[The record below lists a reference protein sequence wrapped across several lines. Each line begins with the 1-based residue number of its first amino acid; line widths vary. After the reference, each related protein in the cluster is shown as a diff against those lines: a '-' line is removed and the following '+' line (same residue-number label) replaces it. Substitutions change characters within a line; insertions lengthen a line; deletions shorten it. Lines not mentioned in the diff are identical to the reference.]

1 MSGQSPCFVTKGV
14 YLIGKFRSSSM
25 RLTDLSRRALL
36 GIAFALAASSGASA
50 AVSEAD
56 RGVLAQISQ
65 KLSGVKTMN
74 GEFVQFD
81 PNGQQRE
88 GKFYIARPGKV
99 RFQYDPP
106 TTIQVIAD
114 GKSVL
119 VFDKK
124 LQTYDIWPLSQTPL
138 RLLLDSGL
146 DLSTSDRVTSVSVAP
161 DLVEVELQDETRFS
175 AGTLN
180 LVFDGGTFELKQ
192 WTVTDQQGLQT
203 MVALYN
209 VETGNQLAGDL
220 FKIDYTAATNAAR
233 EKKD

>member
-1 MSGQSPCFVTKGV
+1 MS
-14 YLIGKFRSSSM
+14 FR
-25 RLTDLSRRALL
+25 LDRRALF
-36 GIAFALAASSGASA
+36 AALAISLFPPAASA
-50 AVSEAD
+50 ITDEERAVLSDITA
-56 RGVLAQISQ
+56 
-65 KLSGVKTMN
+65 KLSSIDTMD
-74 GEFVQFD
+74 GEFIQFN
-81 PNGQQRE
+81 PNGDQLQGR
-88 GKFYIARPGKV
+88 FYISRPGRV

-106 TTIQVIAD
+106 TTVSVIAD

-138 RLLLDSGL
+138 RLLLDKNL
-146 DLSTSDRVTSVSVAP
+146 DLAATDKVTRVGLAP

-180 LVFDGGTFELKQ
+180 LIFDQNTYELRQ

-209 VETGNQLAGDL
+209 VETGKPLDSEL
-220 FKIDYTAATNAAR
+220 FKIDYQAATNASSGR
-233 EKKD
+233 

>member
-1 MSGQSPCFVTKGV
+1 M
-14 YLIGKFRSSSM
+14 
-25 RLTDLSRRALL
+25 
-36 GIAFALAASSGASA
+36 
-50 AVSEAD
+50 
-56 RGVLAQISQ
+56 
-65 KLSGVKTMN
+65 
-74 GEFVQFD
+74 
-81 PNGQQRE
+81 
-88 GKFYIARPGKV
+88 

-106 TTIQVIAD
+106 ATVSVIAD

-138 RLLLDSGL
+138 RLLLDSSL
-146 DLSTSDRVTSVSVAP
+146 DLATSDKVTRVGVAP

-180 LVFDGGTFELKQ
+180 LIFDRATYELRQ

-209 VETGNQLAGDL
+209 VETGNQLAADL
-220 FKIDYTAATNAAR
+220 FKIDYQAATNAAR
-233 EKKD
+233 EQQR

>member
-1 MSGQSPCFVTKGV
+1 MSLFPMT
-14 YLIGKFRSSSM
+14 
-25 RLTDLSRRALL
+25 RRAIVA
-36 GIAFALAASSGASA
+36 GALAAALVPGIATA
-50 AVSEAD
+50 ITDEERAVLVE
-56 RGVLAQISQ
+56 ISQ

-81 PNGQQRE
+81 PNGAQRQ
-88 GKFYIARPGKV
+88 GKFYIARPGRV
-99 RFQYDPP
+99 RFQYEPP
-106 TTIQVIAD
+106 TTVSVIAD

-146 DLSTSDRVTSVSVAP
+146 DLATSNRVTRVSVAP

-175 AGTLN
+175 SGTLN
-180 LVFDGGTFELKQ
+180 LVFDRSTYELRQ

-203 MVALYN
+203 MVTLYN
-209 VETGNQLAGDL
+209 VEIGNELSGDL
-220 FKIDYTAATNAAR
+220 FKIDYAAATNAAR
-233 EKKD
+233 EGQR

>member
-1 MSGQSPCFVTKGV
+1 MS
-14 YLIGKFRSSSM
+14 LA
-25 RLTDLSRRALL
+25 LTRRALV
-36 GIAFALAASSGASA
+36 AALIGAVVLPDAGYALSDQENAVLREISGA
-50 AVSEAD
+50 
-56 RGVLAQISQ
+56 LSQ
-65 KLSGVKTMN
+65 VQTMN
-74 GEFVQFD
+74 GEFVQFN
-81 PNGQQRE
+81 PNGEQQQGR
-88 GKFYIARPGKV
+88 FYIARPGRV

-106 TTIQVIAD
+106 VTVRVIAD

-138 RLLLDSGL
+138 RLLLDSDL
-146 DLSTSDRVTSVSVAP
+146 DLATSDKVTRVGVAP

-180 LVFDGGTFELKQ
+180 LIFDRASYELRQ

-209 VETGNQLAGDL
+209 VEIGNPLDDDL
-220 FKIDYTAATNAAR
+220 FDIDYQAATNAAR
-233 EKKD
+233 ESR

>member
-1 MSGQSPCFVTKGV
+1 
-14 YLIGKFRSSSM
+14 
-25 RLTDLSRRALL
+25 
-36 GIAFALAASSGASA
+36 
-50 AVSEAD
+50 
-56 RGVLAQISQ
+56 
-65 KLSGVKTMN
+65 MN